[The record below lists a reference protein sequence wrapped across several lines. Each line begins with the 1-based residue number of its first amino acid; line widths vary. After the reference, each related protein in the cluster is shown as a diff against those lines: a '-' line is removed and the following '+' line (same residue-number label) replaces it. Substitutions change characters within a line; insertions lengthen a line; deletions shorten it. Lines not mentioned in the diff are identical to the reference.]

1 MVCSNWTREILRKK
15 VDGIYDTL
23 LNIFAIA
30 DREGIPTSQ
39 AADRLAEQRLMKPA
53 QAAD

>member
-1 MVCSNWTREILRKK
+1 MLNR

-23 LNIFAIA
+23 LNIFAVA
-30 DREGIPTSQ
+30 ESEGIATSA
-39 AADRLAEQRLMKPA
+39 AADRLAEQRLTKQP